1 MAVWGPPPRL
11 AGMTEPRSPLTQAY
25 AAVRPTYVAFT
36 ASLSGVISTI
46 AKAKGVEVHQIEQRT
61 KELDSFDDKVNRE
74 DKLGKYADFTDVTD
88 LSGIRIITYLP
99 SEVDLLIRH
108 LRESMDVDEANS
120 RVVSDEMET
129 DRFGYQSTHLVLS
142 YSAERLALPD
152 FARFADMKA
161 EIQVRTVL
169 QHAWAAIDWK
179 LRYKNEHETPRP
191 LRRRLFRISALLE
204 SVDDDFTFLNER
216 ISELREQYENEIKA
230 GALDIELNLESIQT
244 YLNAETSDRP
254 AIKRLIGI
262 VDDIPNIQF
271 SEQEG
276 STQRLITQ
284 LDELGI
290 KTIIQLDKLIIDSL
304 NKNYDDIKKIYRE
317 WASLLSVGKTDL
329 NTLTRMVLLLSEP
342 KEVQS
347 KKIANM
353 FSVKFREVAKSVLG
367 I

>member
-1 MAVWGPPPRL
+1 M
-11 AGMTEPRSPLTQAY
+11 
-25 AAVRPTYVAFT
+25 
-36 ASLSGVISTI
+36 
-46 AKAKGVEVHQIEQRT
+46 
-61 KELDSFDDKVNRE
+61 
-74 DKLGKYADFTDVTD
+74 
-88 LSGIRIITYLP
+88 
-99 SEVDLLIRH
+99 
-108 LRESMDVDEANS
+108 
-120 RVVSDEMET
+120 
-129 DRFGYQSTHLVLS
+129 
-142 YSAERLALPD
+142 
-152 FARFADMKA
+152 
-161 EIQVRTVL
+161 
-169 QHAWAAIDWK
+169 
-179 LRYKNEHETPRP
+179 
-191 LRRRLFRISALLE
+191 
-204 SVDDDFTFLNER
+204 
-216 ISELREQYENEIKA
+216 
-230 GALDIELNLESIQT
+230 
-244 YLNAETSDRP
+244 
-254 AIKRLIGI
+254 IGI